1 MAMKLKNLPQS
12 QPNQSNQSNQPNHRL
27 SSRLEIRLS
36 DSDYNQI
43 KARAEQV
50 NLSMS
55 DFMRRAALKR
65 AMPRPVAAFD
75 LKAYQVL
82 CKIDSQLRIAGN
94 NLNQMAKTC
103 NSAVALGEPV
113 VVNTG
118 LLESVQ
124 QLIRENKTT
133 IKAMVAAMAKSNLP
147 KHDDRQT
154 N

>member
-1 MAMKLKNLPQS
+1 MKLKKFPQ
-12 QPNQSNQSNQPNHRL
+12 QQQNPRL
-27 SSRLEIRLS
+27 SSRLELRLS

-55 DFMRRAALKR
+55 DFMRRAALRR
-65 AMPRPVAAFD
+65 AMPRPLAAFD

-82 CKIDSQLRIAGN
+82 CKIDAQLRIAGN
-94 NLNQMAKTC
+94 NLNQITKAC

-124 QLIRENKTT
+124 QLIRENGSA
-133 IKAMVAAMAKSNLP
+133 IKAIVANLAKSTV
-147 KHDDRQT
+147 R
-154 N
+154 

>member
-1 MAMKLKNLPQS
+1 MKLKKFPQ
-12 QPNQSNQSNQPNHRL
+12 QQQNQRL
-27 SSRLEIRLS
+27 SSRLELRLS

-55 DFMRRAALKR
+55 DFMRRAALRR
-65 AMPRPVAAFD
+65 AMPRPLAAFD

-82 CKIDSQLRIAGN
+82 CKIDAQLRIAGN
-94 NLNQMAKTC
+94 NLNQMTKAC

-124 QLIRENKTT
+124 QLIRENGGAIKT
-133 IKAMVAAMAKSNLP
+133 IVANLAKSTV
-147 KHDDRQT
+147 R
-154 N
+154 

>member
-12 QPNQSNQSNQPNHRL
+12 QPNQSNQSNQPNQRL

-55 DFMRRAALKR
+55 DFMRRAALR
-65 AMPRPVAAFD
+65 RVMPRPVAAFD

-82 CKIDSQLRIAGN
+82 CKIDAQLRIAGN
-94 NLNQMAKTC
+94 NLNQISKAC
-103 NSAVALGEPV
+103 NSAVVLGEPV
-113 VVNTG
+113 VVNTE
-118 LLESVQ
+118 LLERVQ
-124 QLIRENKTT
+124 QLIRENQAT
-133 IKAMVAAMAKSNLP
+133 IKAIVANLAKSTVP
-147 KHDDRQT
+147 
-154 N
+154 

>member
-1 MAMKLKNLPQS
+1 MAMKLNKFPQ
-12 QPNQSNQSNQPNHRL
+12 QQQNQRL
-27 SSRLEIRLS
+27 SSRLELRLS

-55 DFMRRAALKR
+55 DFMRRAALRR
-65 AMPRPVAAFD
+65 AMPRPLAAFD

-82 CKIDSQLRIAGN
+82 CKIDAQLRIAGN
-94 NLNQMAKTC
+94 NLNQIAKAC

-124 QLIRENKTT
+124 QLIRENGSAIKT
-133 IKAMVAAMAKSNLP
+133 IVANLAKSTV
-147 KHDDRQT
+147 R
-154 N
+154 

>member
-1 MAMKLKNLPQS
+1 MKLKKFPQ
-12 QPNQSNQSNQPNHRL
+12 QQQNQRL
-27 SSRLEIRLS
+27 SSRLELRLS

-55 DFMRRAALKR
+55 DFMRRAALR
-65 AMPRPVAAFD
+65 RTMPRPLAAFD

-82 CKIDSQLRIAGN
+82 CKIDTQLRIAGN
-94 NLNQMAKTC
+94 NLNQITKAC

-124 QLIRENKTT
+124 QLIRENGAAIKT
-133 IKAMVAAMAKSNLP
+133 IVANLAKSTV
-147 KHDDRQT
+147 R
-154 N
+154 

>member
-1 MAMKLKNLPQS
+1 MTMKLKNLPQS
-12 QPNQSNQSNQPNHRL
+12 QPNQSNQSNQPNQRL

-55 DFMRRAALKR
+55 DFMRRAALR
-65 AMPRPVAAFD
+65 RTMPRPLAAFD

-82 CKIDSQLRIAGN
+82 CKIDAQLRIAGN
-94 NLNQMAKTC
+94 NLNQIAKAC

-124 QLIRENKTT
+124 QLIRENGKAIKT
-133 IKAMVAAMAKSNLP
+133 IVANLAKSTV
-147 KHDDRQT
+147 R
-154 N
+154 

>member
-1 MAMKLKNLPQS
+1 MKLNKFPQ
-12 QPNQSNQSNQPNHRL
+12 QQQNQRL
-27 SSRLEIRLS
+27 SSRLELRLS

-55 DFMRRAALKR
+55 DFMRRAALR
-65 AMPRPVAAFD
+65 RTMPRPLAAFD

-82 CKIDSQLRIAGN
+82 CQINAQLKTAGN
-94 NLNQMAKTC
+94 NINQIAKAC

-118 LLESVQ
+118 LLERVQ
-124 QLIRENKTT
+124 QLIRENQAT
-133 IKAMVAAMAKSNLP
+133 IKAIVANLAKSTV
-147 KHDDRQT
+147 R
-154 N
+154 

>member
-1 MAMKLKNLPQS
+1 MTMKLKNLPQS
-12 QPNQSNQSNQPNHRL
+12 QPNQSNQSNQPNQPNQKL

-55 DFMRRAALKR
+55 DFMRRAALR
-65 AMPRPVAAFD
+65 RTMPRPLAAFD

-82 CKIDSQLRIAGN
+82 CKIDAQLRIAGN
-94 NLNQMAKTC
+94 NLNQIAKAC

-124 QLIRENKTT
+124 QLIRENQAT
-133 IKAMVAAMAKSNLP
+133 IKAIVANLAQSTV
-147 KHDDRQT
+147 R
-154 N
+154 

>member
-1 MAMKLKNLPQS
+1 MKLNKFPQ
-12 QPNQSNQSNQPNHRL
+12 QQQNQRL

-55 DFMRRAALKR
+55 DFMRRAALR
-65 AMPRPVAAFD
+65 RTMPRPLAAFD

-82 CKIDSQLRIAGN
+82 CKIDAQLRIAGN
-94 NLNQMAKTC
+94 NLNQISKAC

-124 QLIRENKTT
+124 QLIRENGKA
-133 IKAMVAAMAKSNLP
+133 IKAMVANLAQSTV
-147 KHDDRQT
+147 R
-154 N
+154 

>member
-1 MAMKLKNLPQS
+1 MKLKKLPHS
-12 QPNQSNQSNQPNHRL
+12 QPNQSNQPNQRL
-27 SSRLEIRLS
+27 SSRLELRLS

-55 DFMRRAALKR
+55 DFMRRAALR
-65 AMPRPVAAFD
+65 RTMPRPLAAFD

-82 CKIDSQLRIAGN
+82 CKIDAQLRIAGN
-94 NLNQMAKTC
+94 NLNQMAKAC

-124 QLIRENKTT
+124 QLIRENGGAIKT
-133 IKAMVAAMAKSNLP
+133 IVANLAKSTVP
-147 KHDDRQT
+147 
-154 N
+154 

>member
-1 MAMKLKNLPQS
+1 MKTLPFVK
-12 QPNQSNQSNQPNHRL
+12 PRELLSNHIH
-27 SSRLEIRLS
+27 IRLT

-55 DFMRRAALKR
+55 DFIRRAALR
-65 AMPRPVAAFD
+65 RTMPRPLAAFD

-82 CKIDSQLRIAGN
+82 CKIDTQLRIAGN
-94 NLNQMAKTC
+94 NLNQITKVC
-103 NSAVALGEPV
+103 NRAVALGEPV

-124 QLIRENKTT
+124 QLIRENQTA
-133 IKAMVAAMAKSNLP
+133 IKAMVAAIAKSTV
-147 KHDDRQT
+147 R
-154 N
+154 

>member
-1 MAMKLKNLPQS
+1 MTMKLKKFPQ
-12 QPNQSNQSNQPNHRL
+12 QQQNQRL
-27 SSRLEIRLS
+27 SSRLELRLS

-55 DFMRRAALKR
+55 DFMRRAALRR
-65 AMPRPVAAFD
+65 AMPRPLAAFD

-82 CKIDSQLRIAGN
+82 CKIDAQLRITGN
-94 NLNQMAKTC
+94 NLNQITKAC

-124 QLIRENKTT
+124 QLIRENGGT
-133 IKAMVAAMAKSNLP
+133 IKTIVANLAKSTV
-147 KHDDRQT
+147 R
-154 N
+154 

>member
-1 MAMKLKNLPQS
+1 MKLKKFPQ
-12 QPNQSNQSNQPNHRL
+12 QQQNQRL
-27 SSRLEIRLS
+27 SSRLELRLS

-55 DFMRRAALKR
+55 DFMRRAALR
-65 AMPRPVAAFD
+65 RTMPRPLAAFD

-82 CKIDSQLRIAGN
+82 CKIDAQLRIAGN
-94 NLNQMAKTC
+94 NLNQMAKAC

-124 QLIRENKTT
+124 QLIRENGNAIKT
-133 IKAMVAAMAKSNLP
+133 IVANLAKSTI
-147 KHDDRQT
+147 R
-154 N
+154 

>member
-1 MAMKLKNLPQS
+1 MTMKLKNFPQ
-12 QPNQSNQSNQPNHRL
+12 QQQNQRL
-27 SSRLEIRLS
+27 SSRLELRLS

-55 DFMRRAALKR
+55 DFMRRAALR
-65 AMPRPVAAFD
+65 RTMPRPLAAFD

-82 CKIDSQLRIAGN
+82 CQINAQLKTAGN
-94 NLNQMAKTC
+94 NINQIAKAC

-113 VVNTG
+113 LVNTG

-124 QLIRENKTT
+124 QLIRENGKA
-133 IKAMVAAMAKSNLP
+133 IKAMVANLAKSTV
-147 KHDDRQT
+147 H
-154 N
+154 

>member
-1 MAMKLKNLPQS
+1 MKLKNFPQ
-12 QPNQSNQSNQPNHRL
+12 QQQNQRL
-27 SSRLEIRLS
+27 SSRLELRLS

-55 DFMRRAALKR
+55 DFMRRAALR
-65 AMPRPVAAFD
+65 RTMPRPLAAFD

-82 CKIDSQLRIAGN
+82 CQINAQLKTAGN
-94 NLNQMAKTC
+94 NINQIAKAC

-113 VVNTG
+113 LVNTG

-124 QLIRENKTT
+124 QLIRENGKA
-133 IKAMVAAMAKSNLP
+133 IKAMVANLAKSTV
-147 KHDDRQT
+147 H
-154 N
+154 

>member
-1 MAMKLKNLPQS
+1 MKTQEQINEWIRTYLADIRELL
-12 QPNQSNQSNQPNHRL
+12 SNHIHLRL
-27 SSRLEIRLS
+27 T

-55 DFMRRAALKR
+55 DFIRRAALRR
-65 AMPRPVAAFD
+65 AMPRPLAAFD

-82 CKIDSQLRIAGN
+82 CKIDAQLRIAGN
-94 NLNQMAKTC
+94 NLNQLAKAC
-103 NSAVALGEPV
+103 NSAVALGEPI

-124 QLIRENKTT
+124 QLIRENVVQLKLWLQT
-133 IKAMVAAMAKSNLP
+133 SPNL
-147 KHDDRQT
+147 QYA
-154 N
+154 NY

>member
-1 MAMKLKNLPQS
+1 MTMKLNKFPQ
-12 QPNQSNQSNQPNHRL
+12 QQQNQRL
-27 SSRLEIRLS
+27 SSRLELRLS

-55 DFMRRAALKR
+55 DFMRRAALR
-65 AMPRPVAAFD
+65 RTLPRPLAAFD

-82 CKIDSQLRIAGN
+82 CKIDAQLRIAGN
-94 NLNQMAKTC
+94 NLNQMTKAC

-124 QLIRENKTT
+124 QLIQENGGA
-133 IKAMVAAMAKSNLP
+133 IKAMVANLAKSTV
-147 KHDDRQT
+147 R
-154 N
+154 